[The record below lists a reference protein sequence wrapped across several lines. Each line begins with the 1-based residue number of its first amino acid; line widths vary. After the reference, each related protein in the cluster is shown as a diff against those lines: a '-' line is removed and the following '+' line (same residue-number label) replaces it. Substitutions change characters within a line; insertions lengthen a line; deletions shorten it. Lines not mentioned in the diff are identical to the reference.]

1 MVALRALR
9 NGIVFQFEE
18 AVTSNKGQFT
28 ETTKSGIYLGSNFDE
43 SAKKS
48 RWGIVTSV
56 GNEVIDEGIVPGARI
71 FIEALKW
78 TKRFEVDGEN
88 FWKTDED
95 NVLAVDDST

>member
-1 MVALRALR
+1 MRKR
-9 NGIVFQFEE
+9 TRSREIVLQVLYQLE
-18 AVTSNKGQFT
+18 
-28 ETTKSGIYLGSNFDE
+28 I
-43 SAKKS
+43 
-48 RWGIVTSV
+48 R